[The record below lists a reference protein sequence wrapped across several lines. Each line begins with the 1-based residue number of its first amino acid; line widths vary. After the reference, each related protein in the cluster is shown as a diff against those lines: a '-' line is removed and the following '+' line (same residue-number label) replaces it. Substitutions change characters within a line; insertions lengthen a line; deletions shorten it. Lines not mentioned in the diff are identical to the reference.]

1 MIGGV
6 YLEETI
12 TSTTNMSQV
21 IIDTINNLLNT
32 LFSSIDNSVYQTLD
46 DLAFIDV
53 SIFGNSFFSQI
64 FGYDSN
70 YGLLIIANSLL
81 LAVCLY
87 YCFKLLYSYF
97 SGIQV
102 ERPYQF
108 VFKLLIFGIFINCS
122 YFLCEF
128 FIYFTSLLSA
138 TIREV
143 GQHVLGEEI
152 SFSSLLENLTTM
164 VATDSATW
172 NVFSFDGLLKSLISI
187 SFINLLF
194 SYSLRYIMVKVLI
207 LLTPFALLTLINT
220 SSSWFFKAWLKIFL
234 SLLFIQPF
242 ISIVLLIVF
251 ALDFSSSDIASKILC
266 IGAVYALI
274 KANTYVQHF
283 IGGISTD
290 VSQSLRLL
298 KGRLK

>member
-6 YLEETI
+6 YLEEAI

-53 SIFGNSFFSQI
+53 SIFDNSFFSQI

-298 KGRLK
+298 RGKLR

>member
-32 LFSSIDNSVYQTLD
+32 LFSSIDNSGYQTLD

-53 SIFGNSFFSQI
+53 SIFDNSFFSQI

>member
-1 MIGGV
+1 M
-6 YLEETI
+6 EETI

-53 SIFGNSFFSQI
+53 SIFDNSFFSQI